1 MSFSNTTETL
11 VLNFLFT
18 TGTAAR
24 PNAWYLA
31 LHTANPTD
39 AATTSTEVSSS
50 NTSYARVNI
59 GALTVSGNNA
69 TNGSAI
75 DFPTATGSG
84 FGTVTHVG
92 IWSAS
97 TGGTMYAHAQLTSTK
112 AIAAGDV
119 FRIPAGELDV
129 NLD

>member
-24 PNAWYLA
+24 PNAWHLA